1 MSPLPDYRP
10 KKLSL
15 GPLEQEIL
23 EILWQL
29 EGATVKQIHET
40 ILADPDREL
49 AYSSVTTVLN
59 RLEKKGWVTS
69 CKQGR
74 AFYWSPIVSR
84 QEAKV
89 LQSYQHFNQFLASS
103 NPDIVAA
110 FADHLDA
117 ASVEQI
123 EAIAT
128 RLQALRQA
136 REEKQ

>member
-1 MSPLPDYRP
+1 
-10 KKLSL
+10 
-15 GPLEQEIL
+15 
-23 EILWQL
+23 
-29 EGATVKQIHET
+29 V
-40 ILADPDREL
+40 
-49 AYSSVTTVLN
+49 
-59 RLEKKGWVTS
+59 
-69 CKQGR
+69 
-74 AFYWSPIVSR
+74 VSR

-89 LQSYQHFNQFLASS
+89 LQSYNHLNQFLASS

-136 REEKQ
+136 REEQE